1 MRQLKLIGLL
11 TCICTLL
18 IAASIANKLW
28 AQDQRDLTPQE
39 AQWLEQHN
47 GAIRLAPDPKFAPF
61 EYFDGQGEY
70 AGMGAEYIRL
80 IEAKTGLQFKIIRF
94 DDWGSIVEAAK
105 QQEVDVFGVAAITEQ
120 RKEYMQFSAPYLT
133 TRGVIITRVNVNK
146 EMTLDDLKGMKL
158 TLVKDYVW
166 DDFISLDYP
175 DIEIDYV
182 SDPQVG
188 MRKVSFGV
196 SDAMVLSM
204 ATASYY
210 IEEEG
215 FTNLKVAGE
224 TDYTIHYSMAVR
236 KDWPELVS
244 IINKGIEQ
252 ISEQERESINKR
264 WLFHHFGA
272 GYWSKQLIYGV
283 LIVLAT
289 VLGVLVILF
298 IFNKRLNA
306 VVKEKTKALKE
317 EQNHLLEVNEKLVIA
332 RDKATESERLTKAF
346 LTNISHEVRTPMNS
360 IIGFAQLI
368 EMDQVSKQDTLHYAS
383 LMIKG
388 GKQLLSILDS
398 IIQLSKMESGM
409 VKPANEPF
417 DVFTLLRETHE
428 LMLPLAQ
435 KAGLLF
441 QLTINAPVQHH
452 RISSDRLLLQQVLNN
467 LISNA
472 IKYTPDGEVQLIGEC
487 TGQMLKITVKDT
499 GIGVDE
505 ADKEAIFKPFRQ
517 EKHRLYI
524 ESGAGLG
531 LATVKKIVEVLQGRV
546 WLETNQPK
554 GTIFYVE
561 LPFESC
567 EED

>member
-1 MRQLKLIGLL
+1 MKEILTKLLVHIGLL
-11 TCICTLL
+11 TTIL
-18 IAASIANKLW
+18 ASSQLM
-28 AQDQRDLTPQE
+28 AQESNRLSASETEWLT
-39 AQWLEQHN
+39 QHN

-61 EYFDGQGEY
+61 EYFDDQGAY

-80 IEAKTGLQFKIIRF
+80 IEDKTGLQFSIVKMA
-94 DDWGSIVEAAK
+94 DWESIVEAAK

-120 RKEYMQFSAPYLT
+120 RQQYMAFTTPYLT
-133 TRGVIITRVNVNK
+133 TRGVIITRVGVTR
-146 EMTLDDLKGMKL
+146 EMSLDDLKGMKL

-175 DIEIDYV
+175 DMQIDYV
-182 SDPQVG
+182 SDPLVG

-224 TDYTIHYSMAVR
+224 TDYAVQFSIAVR

-252 ISEQERESINKR
+252 ISEQEREAISKR
-264 WLFHHFGA
+264 WLFHQYKA
-272 GYWSKQLIYGV
+272 AYWSKELIYGI
-283 LIVLAT
+283 LLVLAG
-289 VLGVLVILF
+289 VLGVLVIMF

-317 EQNHLLEVNEKLVIA
+317 EQNQLLELNEKLVAA

-368 EMDQVSKQDTLHYAS
+368 EMDQVSKADTLHYAS

-398 IIQLSKMESGM
+398 IIQLSKMESGV
-409 VKPANEPF
+409 VKPVNEPF
-417 DVFTLLRETHE
+417 DVLNLLRETHE
-428 LMLPLAQ
+428 LMLPLAK
-435 KAGLLF
+435 KAGLSF
-441 QLTINAPVQHH
+441 QLQLNTPSQHQRIN
-452 RISSDRLLLQQVLNN
+452 SDRVLLQQVLNN

-472 IKYTPDGEVQLIGEC
+472 IKYTPEGKVQLIGEC
-487 TGQMLKITVKDT
+487 SGQTLKIVVKDT

-531 LATVKKIVEVLQGRV
+531 LATVKKIVEVMNGRV
-546 WLETNQPK
+546 WLEANQPK

-561 LPFESC
+561 LPVVRVGEESH
-567 EED
+567 